1 MEREGDLS
9 KQQGPN
15 VDRFTQVLRSF
26 RITPRQTTIPTTS
39 VRKCANTR
47 KPPCK
52 YLADLRDVFV
62 KKKSELYKPPL
73 RLYTTFQKY

>member
-1 MEREGDLS
+1 MFPATGRGTPPDLLV
-9 KQQGPN
+9 GMAEYA
-15 VDRFTQVLRSF
+15 DWLHLRHSV
-26 RITPRQTTIPTTS
+26 PTTS
-39 VRKCANTR
+39 VRKCADIR